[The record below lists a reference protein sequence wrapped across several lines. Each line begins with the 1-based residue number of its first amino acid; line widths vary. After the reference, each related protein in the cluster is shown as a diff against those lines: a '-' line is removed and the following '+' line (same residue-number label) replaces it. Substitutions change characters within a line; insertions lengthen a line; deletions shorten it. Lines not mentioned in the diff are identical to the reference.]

1 MPSGETVSQNISL
14 KFEHTGWQRVVDP
27 VVGQHIRE
35 LRERSGTDLSGAAR
49 ALGVRVK
56 KLRAVE
62 EGEESADSA
71 LLHALGGLFSVPVG
85 YFFEGL
91 PPAGVNQA
99 DSNPPGKNPTP
110 PRAREIGRLLKTYG
124 NLPNEKLRK
133 SLIQLVEAL

>member
-1 MPSGETVSQNISL
+1 MPSGEAVSQNIAL

-49 ALGVRVK
+49 
-56 KLRAVE
+56 
-62 EGEESADSA
+62 
-71 LLHALGGLFSVPVG
+71 ALGGLFSVPVG